1 MEKSRKYLTILL
13 LACTGSSA
21 LAADSTSYRYDALGR
36 LITSTVAAN
45 GTTTSSTVGY
55 DPAGNRTAY
64 KITGASGP
72 TPTPTAAPVPRN
84 PAIAVRSGS
93 ITSIALSTL
102 ATTSSAATIANF
114 SPSSGA
120 GSGAIAADRQS
131 VAYTAPSLPTPGLC
145 DPAYTNIYSAPYSV
159 QNQAGAATGTL
170 TISVT
175 SAAGGR
181 PRPPQVCP

>member
-1 MEKSRKYLTILL
+1 MKSNHKYLTILL
-13 LACTGSSA
+13 LTCSGSSA

-36 LITSTVAAN
+36 LTTSAIAAN

-64 KITGASGP
+64 KITGASGS
-72 TPTPTAAPVPRN
+72 TPSPTAAPVARN

-114 SPSSGA
+114 TPPSGA

-131 VAYTAPSLPTPGLC
+131 IVYTAPSLVTPGLC
-145 DPAYTNIYSAPYSV
+145 DLAYTNLYSTPYSV
-159 QNQAGAATGTL
+159 QNAAGAATGTA

-175 SAAGGR
+175 SAAGPR